1 MRSSA
6 DLLHRCGRLFHQY
19 IVDQYAKVVNQRL
32 EYFRFH
38 QKEIRAELYQGITDA
53 IADGETD
60 ARAVGKRIV
69 LPATFVGGP
78 RQMNKLYQD
87 AMGIVRSLGK
97 PDLFITMT
105 CNPKWPEITRELL
118 PGQSAADRPDLITRV
133 FNLRL
138 KELLRDLTK
147 KLIFGK
153 VLGKVFF

>member
-1 MRSSA
+1 
-6 DLLHRCGRLFHQY
+6 
-19 IVDQYAKVVNQRL
+19 
-32 EYFRFH
+32 
-38 QKEIRAELYQGITDA
+38 
-53 IADGETD
+53 
-60 ARAVGKRIV
+60 
-69 LPATFVGGP
+69 
-78 RQMNKLYQD
+78 
-87 AMGIVRSLGK
+87 MGIVRSLGK

>member
-1 MRSSA
+1 
-6 DLLHRCGRLFHQY
+6 
-19 IVDQYAKVVNQRL
+19 
-32 EYFRFH
+32 
-38 QKEIRAELYQGITDA
+38 
-53 IADGETD
+53 
-60 ARAVGKRIV
+60 
-69 LPATFVGGP
+69 
-78 RQMNKLYQD
+78 MNKLYQD

-118 PGQSAADRPDLITRV
+118 PGKSAADRPDLIMRV